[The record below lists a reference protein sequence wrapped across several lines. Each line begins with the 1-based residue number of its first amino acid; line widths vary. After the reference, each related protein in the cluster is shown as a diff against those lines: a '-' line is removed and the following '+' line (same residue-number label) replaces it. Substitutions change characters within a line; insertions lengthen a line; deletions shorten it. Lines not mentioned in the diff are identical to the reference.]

1 MSSVDDRPAAAGDN
15 PDLQAL
21 HRDLV
26 ALVRRL
32 ELSIDNA
39 PDSAAIAAITEQMI
53 EVNARVTATGRV
65 LLAKQ
70 TEEISRLA
78 KAVSGAIPAIE
89 KEIENLQDCERMVRS
104 VAALLGTVDEAV
116 RVATLACG

>member
-1 MSSVDDRPAAAGDN
+1 MSSVNTTPAGSGDN
-15 PDLQAL
+15 PDLRTM

-32 ELSIDNA
+32 EESTDSA
-39 PDSAAIAAITEQMI
+39 PDAAAIAAITEQMA
-53 EVNARVTATGRV
+53 EVNARVTSTGRV
-65 LLAKQ
+65 LLATQ
-70 TEEISRLA
+70 TEEIARRA
-78 KAVSGAIPAIE
+78 KAVSDAIPAIE
-89 KEIENLQDCERMVRS
+89 KELEDIQDCERVVRS

>member
-1 MSSVDDRPAAAGDN
+1 MSSVDTMPAGSGDN
-15 PDLQAL
+15 PDLQAM

-32 ELSIDNA
+32 EESIDTA
-39 PDSAAIAAITEQMI
+39 PDAAAIMTITEQMA

-65 LLAKQ
+65 LLAVQ
-70 TEEISRLA
+70 TEEIARHA
-78 KAVSGAIPAIE
+78 KAISDAIPTIE
-89 KEIENLQDCERMVRS
+89 KEIEAIQDCERMVRS
-104 VAALLGTVDEAV
+104 VAALLGTVDEAL

>member
-21 HRDLV
+21 HRDLI